1 MVHRPHIDD
10 TAEGQRRVLEDP
22 FVWQHEAWDALFGS
36 GPFYLLL
43 PHIPSTSNDN
53 YLEAF
58 KLAYLAARIP
68 GADTKH
74 HIDQAMDAGN
84 DAETEAGS
92 FGMELGALLEQLRA
106 GLVVFLQ
113 RIERPGVGDASRRE
127 SLAEDWASL
136 ERLRC
141 QPEAV

>member
-1 MVHRPHIDD
+1 MVHRPHIAD
-10 TAEGQRRVLEDP
+10 TREAQRQILEDP

-36 GPFYLLL
+36 GPFHLLL
-43 PHIPSTSNDN
+43 PSIPPTSNDN

-58 KLAYLAARIP
+58 KLARLAARTP
-68 GADTKH
+68 GADTKR

-84 DAETEAGS
+84 DAETEAAS

-113 RIERPGVGDASRRE
+113 RIERPGVSDDHRRE
-127 SLAEDWASL
+127 SLAEDRATL
-136 ERLRC
+136 EDLRC
-141 QPEAV
+141 QPEAA